1 MISQMSVR
9 HVFFDLDHTLWDFET
24 NSDKTFA
31 HIFERNNVT
40 LDLDRFTETY
50 RPINKKY
57 WKLFREDKVS
67 KSDLRYNRLREA
79 FDALDFDADDQLIHI
94 LSEEYIAFLSLNN
107 HLMSHAVEVLEYLRV
122 KYRLHIITNGFQEVQ
137 HRKLA
142 SSRLDAYFDHVV
154 TSEHVGV
161 KKPDPRI
168 FQYALEKADARPS
181 ESIMIGDNF
190 EADIQGALNVGMR
203 AIMCEFN
210 GEMPRED
217 VTSVKTLLELK
228 QHL

>member
-1 MISQMSVR
+1 MSVR

-31 HIFERNNVT
+31 YIFERNRVAV
-40 LDLDRFTETY
+40 DLESFTETY
-50 RPINKKY
+50 RPINRKY

-67 KSDLRYNRLREA
+67 KTDLRYSRLREA
-79 FDALDFDADDQLIHI
+79 FDALDFEAGDDLIHT
-94 LSEEYIAFLSLNN
+94 LSEEYIAYLSLNN
-107 HLMSHAVEVLEYLRV
+107 QLFAHALEVLEYLRK
-122 KYRLHIITNGFQEVQ
+122 KYSLHIITNGFEEVQ

-142 SSRLDAYFDHVV
+142 SSRLEPYFEHVV
-154 TSEHVGV
+154 TSENVGV

-168 FQYALEKADARPS
+168 FQYAMEKAEARPI
-181 ESIMIGDNF
+181 ESIMIGDNY

-210 GEMPRED
+210 GELPRED
-217 VTSVKTLLELK
+217 VTTVKTLLELK
-228 QHL
+228 EHL

>member
-1 MISQMSVR
+1 MSVR

-31 HIFERNNVT
+31 YIFERNRVAI
-40 LDLDRFTETY
+40 DLESFTETY
-50 RPINKKY
+50 RPINRKY

-67 KSDLRYNRLREA
+67 KSDLRYSRLREA
-79 FDALDFDADDQLIHI
+79 FDALEFQAGDDLIHT
-94 LSEEYIAFLSLNN
+94 LSEEYIAYLSLNN
-107 HLMSHAVEVLEYLRV
+107 QLFAHALEVLEYLRK
-122 KYRLHIITNGFQEVQ
+122 KYSLHIITNGFEEVQ

-142 SSRLDAYFDHVV
+142 NSRLEPYFEHVV
-154 TSEHVGV
+154 TSENVGV

-168 FQYALEKADARPS
+168 FQYAMEKAEARPT
-181 ESIMIGDNF
+181 ESIMIGDNY

-210 GEMPRED
+210 GELPRED
-217 VTSVKTLLELK
+217 VTTVKTLLELK
-228 QHL
+228 EHL

>member
-1 MISQMSVR
+1 MSVR

-31 HIFERNNVT
+31 YIFERNRVQ
-40 LDLDRFTETY
+40 LDLDRFTNTY

-67 KSDLRYNRLREA
+67 KTDLRYRRLREA
-79 FDALDFDADDQLIHI
+79 FDALEFEAGDELIHT
-94 LSEEYIAFLSLNN
+94 LSEEYIDFLSLNN
-107 HLMSHAVEVLEYLRV
+107 QLFAHALEVLEYLRE
-122 KYRLHIITNGFQEVQ
+122 KYSLHIITNGFEEVQ

-142 SSRLDAYFDHVV
+142 SSRLEPYFEHVV
-154 TSEHVGV
+154 TSENVGV

-168 FQYALEKADARPS
+168 FQYALQKAEASPS
-181 ESIMIGDNF
+181 ESIMIGDNY

-210 GEMPRED
+210 GEMPRDD
-217 VTSVKTLLELK
+217 VTSIKTLLELK
-228 QHL
+228 RHL

>member
-1 MISQMSVR
+1 MSVR

-31 HIFERNNVT
+31 YIFERNRVA
-40 LDLDRFTETY
+40 LDLERFTETY
-50 RPINKKY
+50 RPINRKY

-67 KSDLRYNRLREA
+67 KSDLRYSRLREA
-79 FDALDFDADDQLIHI
+79 FDALEFEAGDDLIHT
-94 LSEEYIAFLSLNN
+94 LSEEYIAYLSLNN
-107 HLMSHAVEVLEYLRV
+107 QLFAHALEVLEYLRA
-122 KYRLHIITNGFQEVQ
+122 KYSLHIITNGFEEVQ

-142 SSRLDAYFDHVV
+142 SSRLEPYFQHVV

-168 FQYALEKADARPS
+168 FQYAMEKAEASPT
-181 ESIMIGDNF
+181 ESIMIGDNY

-203 AIMCEFN
+203 AILCEFN